1 MRCIN
6 NHTNRYTHDIGW
18 YTATSILVRSS
29 CNSRA
34 GDSERKNLSDSELLI
49 SIETI
54 ICVYGDCPYMS
65 EQQQQQQPQ
74 LFQYSVK
81 IEMTA
86 KGLAMPTI
94 HVYSNEME
102 EARKQAVEQY
112 TKVIEELKAKGL
124 PVATPD
130 FKT

>member
-1 MRCIN
+1 MI
-6 NHTNRYTHDIGW
+6 
-18 YTATSILVRSS
+18 
-29 CNSRA
+29 
-34 GDSERKNLSDSELLI
+34 I
-49 SIETI
+49 SIEII

-65 EQQQQQQPQ
+65 EQQQQQPQ
-74 LFQYSVK
+74 LYQYSVK

-102 EARKQAVEQY
+102 GARKQAVEQY
-112 TKVIEELKAKGL
+112 ARVIEELKAKGL